1 MSRAAIIAITRKLG
15 PMSAKQLAAE
25 LRIQASSLRT
35 CLRRARAHGTKYIRI
50 ASWAG
55 GVPMYGTGPEPDVE
69 GGSTG
74 ERVMSL
80 LEDGGR
86 STVAAMAKR
95 LGMTALAVDA
105 AVRRLRKKPG
115 MLHIVGWE
123 RRIGQPGGREGA
135 IYKAGP
141 GKDAPRPDFSNS
153 QLEAE
158 RRRNEKRRIKH
169 AINGGRT
176 RARKAATGPTAGF
189 FDGLMR

>member
-1 MSRAAIIAITRKLG
+1 LSRAAIISLTRKHG
-15 PMSAKQLAAE
+15 PMTAKQLASA
-25 LRIQASSLRT
+25 LSLQGSTLRT

-50 ASWAG
+50 ADWAG
-55 GVPMYGTGPEPDVE
+55 GVAMYGPGPEPDAE

-80 LEDGGR
+80 MEDGGR
-86 STVAAMAKR
+86 ATVANMAKR
-95 LGMTALAVDA
+95 LGVTALAVDA

-115 MLHIVGWE
+115 MLHIDGWE

-141 GKDAPRPDFSNS
+141 GKDAPRPDFTNS

-169 AINGGRT
+169 TINGGRT
-176 RARKAATGPTAGF
+176 RARKAAKGPTAGF
-189 FDGLMR
+189 LTAS